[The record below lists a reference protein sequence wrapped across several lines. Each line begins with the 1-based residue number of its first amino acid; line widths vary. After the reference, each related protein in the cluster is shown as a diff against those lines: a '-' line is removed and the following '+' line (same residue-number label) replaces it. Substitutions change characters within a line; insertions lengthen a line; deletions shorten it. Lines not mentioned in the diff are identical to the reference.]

1 MKRKIVKVG
10 GSLAII
16 IGALEYRM
24 IKLNEGD
31 LVEIDIRKVE
41 DGKNK
46 KK

>member
-16 IGALEYRM
+16 IGALESRM
-24 IKLNEGD
+24 LKLNEGNII
-31 LVEIDIRKVE
+31 EIDIRKVE